1 MSPQDRQDFPLLW
14 RGDWGQYSEMYMK
27 EISKKYK
34 LAKKEKKAKA

>member
-1 MSPQDRQDFPLLW
+1 MRPQDQQDFPLLW

-34 LAKKEKKAKA
+34 LAKKEKKSKA